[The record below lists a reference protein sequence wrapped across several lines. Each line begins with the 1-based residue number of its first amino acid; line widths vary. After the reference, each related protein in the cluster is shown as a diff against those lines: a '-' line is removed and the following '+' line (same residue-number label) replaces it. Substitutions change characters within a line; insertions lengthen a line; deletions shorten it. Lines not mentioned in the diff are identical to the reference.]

1 MVFLFQVRTIF
12 SDSRR
17 DHSQHHSILSLRN
30 IQDSSQA
37 LLPTRLS
44 AYSNVGSLSSVDKEG
59 SPKSGTGFPTPR
71 SSPVC
76 ASPNSHDHG
85 LPAYGNIQS
94 HLHRSFHDRN
104 RNGISQR
111 LTHIGGM
118 VSARSELSLAEITP
132 FHSRSHSHHMVLCPH
147 ASKSQSPSES
157 SNVQQRTHPNSSPH
171 SPSSKQSTPY
181 AKRSPSSINSDYHSD
196 SSSDWHQGA
205 SSAGVY

>member
-1 MVFLFQVRTIF
+1 MLQVRTIF
-12 SDSRR
+12 SDRR

-37 LLPTRLS
+37 LLPSRLS
-44 AYSNVGSLSSVDKEG
+44 AYSNVGSISSVDKEG
-59 SPKSGTGFPTPR
+59 SPKSATSFPTSR

-85 LPAYGNIQS
+85 LPTYGNIQS

-147 ASKSQSPSES
+147 TSKSSQSPSES
-157 SNVQQRTHPNSSPH
+157 SSVQQRSHQNSSPH
-171 SPSSKQSTPY
+171 SPSSMQGTPY
-181 AKRSPSSINSDYHSD
+181 NKRSPSSINSDYHSD
-196 SSSDWHQGA
+196 SSNEWHQGT
-205 SSAGVY
+205 SSAGELKF